1 MVDQIILIK
10 CSSLKGKLIP
20 SRRLKNNEARVD
32 LILYW
37 YDLSLYVLGHTFKQ
51 LCYVDL
57 LTYLPYLQ

>member
-1 MVDQIILIK
+1 M
-10 CSSLKGKLIP
+10 P
-20 SRRLKNNEARVD
+20 SRRLKHNEARVD

-57 LTYLPYLQ
+57 LTYLPYLY